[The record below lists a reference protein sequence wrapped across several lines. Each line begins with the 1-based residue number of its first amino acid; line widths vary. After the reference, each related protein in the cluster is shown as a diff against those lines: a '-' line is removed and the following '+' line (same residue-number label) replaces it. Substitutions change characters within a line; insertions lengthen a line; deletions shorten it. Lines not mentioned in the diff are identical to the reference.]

1 MFWTDNHKQS
11 FIFLVPCF
19 LLGLLVK
26 WDHCYLK
33 IKKRLLRCFYFD
45 IVWSTVIKFDPELF
59 RCVCKKCSGYLALCL
74 NLVLGWRGL
83 LVQYSSSRTPLAEY
97 SKGFVFAHTA
107 WLRLIFFFLLMLL
120 FRLVTKRVFC
130 SCYCKAVPKPQFS
143 DYCKLHLV
151 LSFYFTFCQPFSLS
165 CSIVFCFSKVP
176 SSKAFLEGFWHSEVE
191 GTDNSCR

>member
-107 WLRLIFFFLLMLL
+107 WLRLIFFFFWCCCLDWSQNVSSAAVTAKL
-120 FRLVTKRVFC
+120 FQNLNSVI
-130 SCYCKAVPKPQFS
+130 
-143 DYCKLHLV
+143 
-151 LSFYFTFCQPFSLS
+151 
-165 CSIVFCFSKVP
+165 IV
-176 SSKAFLEGFWHSEVE
+176 
-191 GTDNSCR
+191 NYI